1 MVLIEEKIN
10 DLQNLIKRKVT
21 YDELAPILG
30 VGTANALRNWNYRK
44 RPLKEFEIKKIDEA
58 FNIHSTELNNNKQ
71 NEIDDCID
79 ISVRGNLTASLG
91 AGIEIVDE
99 YQTGTYAVSRKLMKD
114 VGANISTTDFV
125 PCEGDSMYPTIEGG
139 ALLMVDRSKTEVFD
153 GKIYCIR
160 LNNQLMAK
168 RLQFLPPNK
177 VKVISDNKEKYDA
190 FYVDLSKELEYD
202 FAIIGEVKWYGT
214 VVR

>member
-1 MVLIEEKIN
+1 MRYSAVL
-10 DLQNLIKRKVT
+10 DRLQNLINYT
-21 YDELAPILG
+21 PSQSELGKILG
-30 VGTANALRNWNYRK
+30 LAQTSVSGRANRNSNFTDEELRQIEEHYNVK
-44 RPLKEFEIKKIDEA
+44 FV
-58 FNIHSTELNNNKQ
+58 SNNVN
-71 NEIDDCID
+71 NDCID

-91 AGIEIVDE
+91 AGVEIVDE
-99 YQTGTYAVSRKLMKD
+99 TQTGKYAVSRKLMKD
-114 VGANISTTDFV
+114 VGANINTTDFI
-125 PCEGDSMYPTIEGG
+125 PCEGDSMQPTIQGG

-177 VKVISDNKEKYDA
+177 VKVISDNKDKYDA
-190 FYVDLSKELEYD
+190 FYVDLSKNLDFD

>member
-1 MVLIEEKIN
+1 MNITE
-10 DLQNLIKRKVT
+10 LQNELIKRN
-21 YDELAPILG
+21 INIQ
-30 VGTANALRNWNYRK
+30 ANEICKIWGMDVSSFSRK
-44 RPLKEFEIKKIDEA
+44 KKSNSEIKYK
-58 FNIHSTELNNNKQ
+58 NIEQLEKALGISIISGEQLTD
-71 NEIDDCID
+71 DDCVD
-79 ISVRGNLTASLG
+79 VTVRGNLTASLG
-91 AGIEIVDE
+91 AGIEIIDE
-99 YQTGTYAVSRKLMKD
+99 TQTGTFAVSRKLMRD
-114 VGANISTTDFV
+114 VGASITTTDFV

-153 GKIYCIR
+153 GKIYCVR

-177 VKVISDNKEKYDA
+177 VKVISDNKEKYDP
-190 FYVDLSKELEYD
+190 FYVDLSKQLDFD